1 MLRVLRGLW
10 PVDQGVVAMVGDD
23 QVGSVGVAMILQL
36 FERLFTIFHVRR
48 ISSFQLACLPQREFL
63 GQGSLRE
70 LLTPGEDGQ
79 VLDLRRNEWK

>member
-1 MLRVLRGLW
+1 M
-10 PVDQGVVAMVGDD
+10 DQGVVAMVGDD
-23 QVGSVGVAMILQL
+23 QVGSVGVAMIL
-36 FERLFTIFHVRR
+36 RLFTIFHVRG

-79 VLDLRRNEWK
+79 VLDYRRNEWK

>member
-10 PVDQGVVAMVGDD
+10 PAAQGVVAMVGDD
-23 QVGSVGVAMILQL
+23 QVGSVGVSMILQL
-36 FERLFTIFHVRR
+36 FERLFTIFHVRG

-70 LLTPGEDGQ
+70 LLTPGEEGQ
-79 VLDLRRNEWK
+79 VIDLRRNGCK